1 MIPSCSAW
9 LPAFSVVGTIPT
21 TPPAWLTRLA
31 VLLTPQA
38 LVHHGFPNK
47 IHAFGQNVPD
57 DTLQVVQESQF
68 SLGIRILK

>member
-1 MIPSCSAW
+1 
-9 LPAFSVVGTIPT
+9 VVGTIPT

-57 DTLQVVQESQF
+57 DTLQVVQG
-68 SLGIRILK
+68 L